1 MISEEETH
9 KQQVERR
16 EQTKREE
23 EAKLKNRLL
32 ETQEQDKH
40 WEREMDLENIKHYS
54 LQWTV

>member
-1 MISEEETH
+1 MISEEEKH

-40 WEREMDLENIKHYS
+40 WEREMDLENGKHYA
-54 LQWTV
+54 LKWKV